1 MFRVGD
7 KVGDYEIVARLRSG
21 GMATLFLARRVGAS
35 GFAKHV
41 AIKMVH
47 SHLAQDPTFVRMF
60 VDEALLSAQI
70 DHPNVVHVE
79 ELREI
84 DGNHFLVMEYVDGC
98 SLALLMLELAKRER
112 RLHPDLGVHIAVRV
126 ADGLHAAHELSD
138 PQGRSLGVVHRDVSP
153 QNVLL
158 AWKGHVKLIDFG
170 VAKARDRS
178 AQTTGASLK
187 GKIRYMSPEQ
197 AFGRPIDRR
206 ADIYAL
212 GVVLW
217 ETLTMHRCFRSENDL
232 ALLEEV
238 RHPQIPPPSTF
249 ATDVSPALDAVVMK
263 ALAVDAN
270 ERYETARDFRRAL
283 IEAAPGSA
291 TLDASSL
298 SELLGVVM
306 EEHIRKSRAALPDS
320 VSKLDPAE
328 IEARARPQREA
339 LQTMTVSGTD
349 LASFVDFR
357 SAEPNAG
364 TPGTPPPA
372 AASMPS
378 STSRGSAMPWIA
390 GGLAAGAFLAVLGAL
405 AFGGRGTTEDG
416 PIAIPLGEPGP
427 AVERALDAGEGAAA
441 AATDAGAGAVAEPA
455 APDAGARVAERASA
469 RDAGARER
477 ESEERTAREPT
488 KREERAARDRT
499 ERARRNTRATMR
511 TSRMNEPSV
520 PLADEFGF

>member
-21 GMATLFLARRVGAS
+21 GMATLFLARRIGAS
-35 GFAKHV
+35 GFHKHV

-47 SHLAQDPTFVRMF
+47 PHLAQDPTFVQMF

-79 ELREI
+79 ELRQI

-138 PQGRSLGVVHRDVSP
+138 SQGHSLGVVHRDVSP

-249 ATDVSPALDAVVMK
+249 ASDITPEVDAAVMK
-263 ALAVDAN
+263 ALAVDPN
-270 ERYETARDFRRAL
+270 DRYATARDFRRAL

-298 SELLGVVM
+298 SELLHVVM
-306 EEHIRKSRAALPDS
+306 EDFIRKSRAVLPDS
-320 VSKLDPAE
+320 VSNLDPAE
-328 IEARARPQREA
+328 LAARAVPQREA
-339 LQTMTVSGTD
+339 LQSMTVSGTD

-357 SAEPNAG
+357 SAEPSAG

-372 AASMPS
+372 AATHSK
-378 STSRGSAMPWIA
+378 TASRGSTVPWIA
-390 GGLAAGAFLAVLGAL
+390 GGLAVGALLAVVGAL
-405 AFGGRGTTEDG
+405 ALGGGGSDGQG
-416 PIAIPLGEPGP
+416 PIAIPLEDRTARPPLIEREP
-427 AVERALDAGEGAAA
+427 DAGV
-441 AATDAGAGAVAEPA
+441 AATEVLLAADAGATVSAVT
-455 APDAGARVAERASA
+455 PDAGSRGRSIEARVHRS
-469 RDAGARER
+469 
-477 ESEERTAREPT
+477 RTTEM
-488 KREERAARDRT
+488 RT
-499 ERARRNTRATMR
+499 TEMRTTEMRTTEMRTTMR
-511 TSRMNEPSV
+511 STRMTGTGTGV

>member
-21 GMATLFLARRVGAS
+21 GMATLFLARRVGVS
-35 GFAKHV
+35 GFHKHV

-47 SHLAQDPTFVRMF
+47 PHLAQDPTFVQMF

-79 ELREI
+79 ELRQL

-138 PQGRSLGVVHRDVSP
+138 SQGQSLGVVHRDVSP

-178 AQTTGASLK
+178 AHTTGASLK
-187 GKIRYMSPEQ
+187 GKIRYMAPEQ

-206 ADIYAL
+206 SDIYAL

-249 ATDVSPALDAVVMK
+249 ASDITPAVDAAVMR
-263 ALAVDAN
+263 ALAVEPDD
-270 ERYETARDFRRAL
+270 RYATARDFRRAL
-283 IEAAPGSA
+283 IEAAPGAA

-298 SELLGVVM
+298 SELLMVVM
-306 EEHIRKSRAALPDS
+306 EDFIKKSRAVLPDS
-320 VSKLDPAE
+320 ISNLDPAE
-328 IEARARPQREA
+328 LEARARPQREA

-357 SAEPNAG
+357 SAEPSAG

-378 STSRGSAMPWIA
+378 TSSRGSTVPWLA
-390 GGLAAGAFLAVLGAL
+390 GGLAAGAFLAVIGAL
-405 AFGGRGTTEDG
+405 ALGGGGSTDHSG
-416 PIAIPLGEPGP
+416 PIAIPLEDRT
-427 AVERALDAGEGAAA
+427 ARRT
-441 AATDAGAGAVAEPA
+441 ATDAGTPVAEADSGQGAAVA
-455 APDAGARVAERASA
+455 RSRA
-469 RDAGARER
+469 RDAGAAVRASEGRATRDAGTRAGER
-477 ESEERTAREPT
+477 QAQSTRRDDRVTRSSMERRATERTMRP
-488 KREERAARDRT
+488 
-499 ERARRNTRATMR
+499 TMR
-511 TSRMNEPSV
+511 TSPMTGSGV
-520 PLADEFGF
+520 PIAEEFGF